1 VSVRCL
7 RHSRRAFAGPLVGRP
22 TGRSAALVAGLL
34 FLQLAGCVMVPVE
47 RQTYDPDCRLARR
60 EITLEPAVIGGF
72 GHCSGNDCAAL
83 LAALG
88 LVSAAS
94 VVVSGSIAVVGNVLY
109 WFEHQ
114 GRCAGQ
120 NRTP

>member
-1 VSVRCL
+1 MTL
-7 RHSRRAFAGPLVGRP
+7 QRP
-22 TGRSAALVAGLL
+22 ARALVVLLAGLPAWL
-34 FLQLAGCVMVPVE
+34 LAACVMVPVE

-72 GHCSGNDCAAL
+72 GHCYGNDCAAM
-83 LAALG
+83 LAAMG
-88 LVSAAS
+88 VVTAAS

-109 WFEHQ
+109 WLEHQ

-120 NRTP
+120 NRQP

>member
-1 VSVRCL
+1 MR
-7 RHSRRAFAGPLVGRP
+7 GR
-22 TGRSAALVAGLL
+22 AALPSLL
-34 FLQLAGCVMVPVE
+34 FGTLLAGCVMVPVE
-47 RQTYDPDCRLARR
+47 RQTYDPDCRIARR

-72 GHCSGNDCAAL
+72 GHCHGNDCAAL
-83 LAALG
+83 LAAMG
-88 LVSAAS
+88 VVTAAS

-120 NRTP
+120 TRSP